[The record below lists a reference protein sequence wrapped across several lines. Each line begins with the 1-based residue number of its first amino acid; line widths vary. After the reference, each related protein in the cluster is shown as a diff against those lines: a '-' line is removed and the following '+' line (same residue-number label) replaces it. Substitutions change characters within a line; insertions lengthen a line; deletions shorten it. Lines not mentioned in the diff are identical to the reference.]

1 MTRVKTG
8 VVRRRRHKKIL
19 SKTKGYRG
27 LRSKIFTQANQA
39 WMKAGLHAYVGRK
52 KKKRDYRALWITR
65 ISAALKM
72 ISKEY
77 KYSRFI
83 NALSKKQVKLNRK
96 VLADLAL
103 NHEATFQ
110 AVVKEVM

>member
-83 NALSKKQVKLNRK
+83 NALSKKEVKLNRK
-96 VLADLAL
+96 VLSDLAL

>member
-27 LRSKIFTQANQA
+27 LRSKIFKQANQA

-52 KKKRDYRALWITR
+52 QKKRDYRQLWIAR
-65 ISAALKM
+65 ISAALKLNGTM
-72 ISKEY
+72 NYSK
-77 KYSRFI
+77 FI
-83 NALSKKQVKLNRK
+83 RSLADNKITLNRK

-103 NHEATFQ
+103 NHPQ
-110 AVVKEVM
+110 AFDAVIKKVS

>member
-8 VVRRRRHKKIL
+8 VVRRRRHKKRIAQ
-19 SKTKGYRG
+19 TKGFRG
-27 LRSKIFTQANQA
+27 LRSKIFKQANQA

-52 KKKRDYRALWITR
+52 RKKRDFRALWITR
-65 ISAALKM
+65 ISAALKS
-72 ISKEY
+72 ISGEF

-83 NALSKKQVKLNRK
+83 NALSKKEVRLNRK

-103 NHEATFQ
+103 HHPETFEK
-110 AVVKEVM
+110 VVKEVM